1 MRKGKRDGV
10 GILFSLQ
17 PESITNAEAPWNQF
31 SNYLLYQ
38 FLNFIAFR
46 KFSKSIIYFVHKQ
59 KL

>member
-1 MRKGKRDGV
+1 MGRGLRGGA

-17 PESITNAEAPWNQF
+17 PESITNTEAPWKQF

-38 FLNFIAFR
+38 FFNFIAFR
-46 KFSKSIIYFVHKQ
+46 KFSKSIMYFVHKQ